1 MACPSNS
8 SLTDEDL
15 NSAFGDAKVIGL
27 LPPSA
32 NGSSDREG
40 NGMLKDTI
48 VTGIVTSLKK
58 RSIIPVANPE
68 GADSYSERLGVLL
81 KNIQAEYCWYESR
94 YQYAL
99 QKLFN
104 AIRMGYLANTE
115 DTAGVIKKYL
125 NFTQTLNR
133 RLNDLTQV
141 INGVSMQLLD
151 STTQMEKEIQQFN
164 TKIQSQR
171 TQLQKQNEIITSNEA
186 STKIKQEMVKYTE
199 EKARNSENLL
209 KLYSFLNIVTVGL
222 LVYVYKAAGD
232 S

>member
-1 MACPSNS
+1 
-8 SLTDEDL
+8 
-15 NSAFGDAKVIGL
+15 
-27 LPPSA
+27 
-32 NGSSDREG
+32 
-40 NGMLKDTI
+40 
-48 VTGIVTSLKK
+48 
-58 RSIIPVANPE
+58 
-68 GADSYSERLGVLL
+68 
-81 KNIQAEYCWYESR
+81 
-94 YQYAL
+94 
-99 QKLFN
+99 
-104 AIRMGYLANTE
+104 MGYLANTE
-115 DTAGVIKKYL
+115 DTAGAVTKYL
-125 NFTQTLNR
+125 NFTQRLNR

-209 KLYSFLNIVTVGL
+209 KLYSFLNIVTIGL